1 MSGTL
6 YSMDILRLAAAI
18 PHYGRLDH
26 ADGSAELRSP
36 ICGSRVLIDVTMQ
49 HGRLGEFA
57 LEVSA
62 CALGQASAALLAR
75 EALGKTL
82 AEVRDTEAQLGAYLA
97 GQRDDPAF
105 WPGVDV
111 LAKAR
116 DYPARHAAILLPF
129 QTLAAAMTQAAMS
142 RGEDA

>member
-36 ICGSRVLIDVTMQ
+36 ICGSRVLIDVAMRD
-49 HGRLGEFA
+49 GRLGGLG

-62 CALGQASAALLAR
+62 CALGQASAALLAKD
-75 EALGKTL
+75 ALGKTL
-82 AEVRDTEAQLGAYLA
+82 PEIRDAEARLAAYLA
-97 GQRDDPAF
+97 GERDDTAF
-105 WPGVDV
+105 WSGLDV

-129 QTLAAAMTQAAMS
+129 QTLAAAMAQTVTAK
-142 RGEDA
+142 GEDA